1 MAGSVYLAEAA
12 RSVLPRPSRP
22 IFFPYRPR
30 TRLITYIYV
39 SVRYGT
45 SELIGS
51 KKKLKKITRITKHN
65 P

>member
-12 RSVLPRPSRP
+12 RFVLPRPSRP

-39 SVRYGT
+39 TVRYGT

-51 KKKLKKITRITKHN
+51 KKKL
-65 P
+65 